1 MGNGAPAA
9 AGSAVCPRR
18 LFSGRIGGSKVFA
31 HGKPAIL
38 LARRIGKKGV
48 LKGIASLTVPC
59 NPFIRSA
66 DSGRSSLRRCRR
78 FLCPLKSAARDAFM
92 GHTQAAGQGREGGSP
107 IASLDHACRTL
118 SAIRKRAI
126 VHWNPKSRD
135 EAQTISTADLPEP
148 FPFGPCLNLYRSLI
162 GRTKDGYVTGW
173 DTGAGASSFLRSHAG
188 IGFSSGLE
196 QWTTFIS
203 TSNSTAKTSFR
214 LVLFSFYAL
223 LEQSV
228 PLPCAAP
235 VGRYK
240 RARRHVPPSSL

>member
-1 MGNGAPAA
+1 MQPLHTKRRQRQEFPPPLSAFLMSIEIGA
-9 AGSAVCPRR
+9 V
-18 LFSGRIGGSKVFA
+18 
-31 HGKPAIL
+31 
-38 LARRIGKKGV
+38 
-48 LKGIASLTVPC
+48 
-59 NPFIRSA
+59 
-66 DSGRSSLRRCRR
+66 
-78 FLCPLKSAARDAFM
+78 RDAFM

-126 VHWNPKSRD
+126 VHWNSKSRD
-135 EAQTISTADLPEP
+135 EAQAISTADLPES

-240 RARRHVPPSSL
+240 HARREGGLHPDIGLPPRSADCFGHPSATHRPPIWPRTPSGSLA

>member
-1 MGNGAPAA
+1 MQPLHKKRRQRQEFPPPLPAFLMSIEIGGKGRFHGTYPSGRPGRRKENSLPPALTAPAIHSRPSEK
-9 AGSAVCPRR
+9 GPLSIGIQNPGMKPR
-18 LFSGRIGGSKVFA
+18 L
-31 HGKPAIL
+31 
-38 LARRIGKKGV
+38 
-48 LKGIASLTVPC
+48 
-59 NPFIRSA
+59 
-66 DSGRSSLRRCRR
+66 
-78 FLCPLKSAARDAFM
+78 
-92 GHTQAAGQGREGGSP
+92 SP
-107 IASLDHACRTL
+107 QRT
-118 SAIRKRAI
+118 
-126 VHWNPKSRD
+126 
-135 EAQTISTADLPEP
+135 